1 MLLLKMLITILEH
14 VKSKRMRQT
23 ISVLILIDFKY
34 YLFLKSVSFPEKERA
49 DQMYNC
55 NLNAL

>member
-1 MLLLKMLITILEH
+1 MSQSKKKKDNMLSTILEH

-34 YLFLKSVSFPEKERA
+34 YIFLKKINKKLF
-49 DQMYNC
+49 Q
-55 NLNAL
+55 LNKNRNI